1 MKATQIRIFL
11 LLLAA
16 IFTATC
22 NKRNGEDAIVAEVG
36 EKVLT
41 IQQLSEVIPDNTNAA
56 DSVQLAQRYIQDWII
71 EQLVIG
77 KAEQSLPDEKQNFE
91 VLIENYRKSLLTY
104 AYEQEWVRQKLDTM
118 VTEEEIEKYYGDNE
132 KNFQLKDYILKVKF
146 CAIAADSK
154 NVSQLRKLFNST
166 KPEDMVKWM
175 QMCVDIGAS
184 YYFDEDKWLLWDEF
198 TKQVPIEVYDVE
210 TFLQKKKSLEFEK
223 DNNLYLL
230 TVTDYQL
237 SGSRSPLSFE
247 REKIRSM
254 IINRRKM
261 ELLEKMRQDLYSK
274 ALQDNEIKTYFGNQ

>member
-16 IFTATC
+16 IFTSTC

-56 DSVQLAQRYIQDWII
+56 DSIQLAQRYIQDWII

-210 TFLQKKKSLEFEK
+210 SFLQKKKTLEFEK

-261 ELLEKMRQDLYSK
+261 ELLEQMRQDLYSK

>member
-11 LLLAA
+11 LLIAA

-56 DSVQLAQRYIQDWII
+56 DSIQLAQRYIQDWII

-210 TFLQKKKSLEFEK
+210 SFLQKKKTLEFEK

-261 ELLEKMRQDLYSK
+261 ELLEQMRQDLYSK

>member
-1 MKATQIRIFL
+1 
-11 LLLAA
+11 
-16 IFTATC
+16 
-22 NKRNGEDAIVAEVG
+22 
-36 EKVLT
+36 
-41 IQQLSEVIPDNTNAA
+41 
-56 DSVQLAQRYIQDWII
+56 
-71 EQLVIG
+71 
-77 KAEQSLPDEKQNFE
+77 
-91 VLIENYRKSLLTY
+91 
-104 AYEQEWVRQKLDTM
+104 
-118 VTEEEIEKYYGDNE
+118 
-132 KNFQLKDYILKVKF
+132 
-146 CAIAADSK
+146 
-154 NVSQLRKLFNST
+154 
-166 KPEDMVKWM
+166 MVKWM

>member
-56 DSVQLAQRYIQDWII
+56 DSIQLAQRYIQDWII

-210 TFLQKKKSLEFEK
+210 SFLQKKKTLEFEK

-261 ELLEKMRQDLYSK
+261 ELLEQMRQDLYSK

>member
-154 NVSQLRKLFNST
+154 NVSQLRNCSIR
-166 KPEDMVKWM
+166 P
-175 QMCVDIGAS
+175 
-184 YYFDEDKWLLWDEF
+184 
-198 TKQVPIEVYDVE
+198 
-210 TFLQKKKSLEFEK
+210 
-223 DNNLYLL
+223 NL
-230 TVTDYQL
+230 
-237 SGSRSPLSFE
+237 
-247 REKIRSM
+247 
-254 IINRRKM
+254 
-261 ELLEKMRQDLYSK
+261 
-274 ALQDNEIKTYFGNQ
+274 KTW

>member
-11 LLLAA
+11 LLIAA

-56 DSVQLAQRYIQDWII
+56 DSIQLAQRYIQDWII

-210 TFLQKKKSLEFEK
+210 SFLQKKKTLEFEK